1 MNQKLTPLAGILFF
15 ALLLGSV
22 LTGSN
27 QNPDTSGAKVLSY
40 ATAHHDKLVASMILT
55 ILAVFIGVIYF
66 GGLRD
71 YLRQGEGVRGLT
83 ATAFGGVILFAASGA
98 LSAGALLALTAN
110 TSNLDPSVAQ
120 MLNLIETNVV
130 TGLDCAGLAILLF
143 AYGMATIKSGLLPS
157 WLGWGTLPFAAVALF
172 PWITTLAFAATGL
185 WVLFTSIALYR
196 RQAQSQAG
204 DKTAA
209 APAASA

>member
-15 ALLLGSV
+15 AMLLGSA
-22 LTGSN
+22 LTSGN
-27 QNPDTSGAKVLSY
+27 QDGKTSGAKVITY

-55 ILAVFIGVIYF
+55 IIAVVIGVIYF

-98 LSAGALLALTAN
+98 LSAGALLALTSD
-110 TSNLDPSVAQ
+110 TSHLDPSTAQ
-120 MLNLIETNVV
+120 GLNLLLTDA
-130 TGLDCAGLAILLF
+130 GAGLALCGMAILLF
-143 AYGMATIKSGLLPS
+143 TYGMAIVKTGLLPK
-157 WLGWGTLPFAAVALF
+157 WLGWIALPFAVVALI
-172 PWITTLAFAATGL
+172 PWIGWISFIMTGF

-196 RQAQSQAG
+196 RQAKAAAG
-204 DKTAA
+204 SGDAP
-209 APAASA
+209 APAAAA